1 MNEEEFAKLLDK
13 INKAEH
19 DVNLMSKVL
28 DASNSHHRFIVKI
41 LGVLLGLSILFN
53 AVTVGA
59 FVWYE
64 SQFEYVWTDTGG
76 NQTQEASGENS
87 NINNVEGDQ
96 YNDSAIHNDTE

>member
-64 SQFEYVWTDTGG
+64 SQFEYVCDDSG
-76 NQTQEASGENS
+76 QTQEISGENS